1 MAHSASYTTLD
12 AIDGEQKSEQPESDD
27 LSQSKDTNEIAPA
40 QCKKTKEEK
49 KEEFKPPPLPEPL
62 GTWRKVLKEV
72 WISEAKDMKLELC
85 QKILNNIFS
94 ISDNPLEDVLSLLK
108 VCPDYST
115 QKSSTLAGY
124 VVQYFAKWLVK
135 CDRSELYEKC
145 LTHEL
150 MIKAL
155 EAGTCKH
162 TTHLETIA
170 RIYKLKGEE
179 MMRHALDAVKKLLE
193 LKNYRDAVNCAAI
206 FGLQREI
213 SLGQIVIPCLL
224 QNGSVAVEVYLKDH
238 KDLQMELVKFFDNFV
253 GMSDDKVRERFKA
266 LYESDVIPIAT
277 MKMQGKTLEKLVAKL
292 LTFYGLRGDEAAP
305 NLTRCRQEG
314 SLRYIV
320 SKHFV
325 EKTMS
330 EESYTDYI
338 SHALR
343 EDEHL
348 QHYLVRY
355 LYRMGEVDDAVRWV
369 IYCDM
374 GSNVPRCIRN
384 ELSSKCQGMFSGR
397 LHHALREDEH
407 LQHYLV
413 RYLYR
418 MGEVDDAVRWVI
430 YCDMGSNVPR
440 CIRNELSETRIQKAE
455 QKISALRELRKDAV
469 DVSLYDGHPV
479 IMVDTV
485 AALKQF
491 RAVFDTSEVIGIDT
505 EWKPMFLSTVEQ
517 VALLQISIPSCS
529 YLVDVV
535 KLEEEATEEQWTE
548 FFKALFCT
556 QSSVKLG
563 FDFANDMRVLR
574 ASFPFLE
581 SMQTDM
587 KNIICVMKLVNSV
600 ISENST
606 FLDLPAGEPQT
617 SDSNESAAD
626 ESCCDEQLHFKLT
639 DLCYKVL
646 GEPLDKREQVGNWAA
661 RPLRPEQMKYAAM
674 DAYCLIQIYERLKR
688 RAEEEFG
695 MNWQNHVEN
704 ANIVQVKPKTSK
716 KGRKKAVK
724 VDDDELRQIME
735 RVNAAIEESA
745 ANGQRPKDIKVIVDS
760 MMLGLGKHLRRCGI
774 DTVLAETR
782 DFLVECAKKDRER
795 FILTSGK
802 AYDELRRNR
811 LLRGSDRILY
821 IPSVQSMN
829 AIEQIEFVLKRFH
842 IRLTK
847 EDIFS
852 RCMEKEEEESHK
864 RSTRQYRHHRK
875 KHQTTKKYL
884 DDPQAASSIPK
895 LVIPKPSKRPPPKPP
910 MCNEASFVIGPSPVL
925 EAMYQANV
933 VALQPFNDE
942 PYDANK
948 YNQKMLQGKTRRLVF
963 CENELVD
970 SNHWREEPDSLIEIF
985 CKNTLVNA
993 DDYSGY
999 GCTLTI
1005 NEHDKEWATA
1015 RCFNGVL
1022 DVRNCLVL
1030 ALNRDAPSLVQIEKV
1045 PLPVLEKQ
1053 GRFFYVCGNCGKVYW
1068 DGCHIVNY
1076 NTFAETLFA
1085 DETTEN

>member
-108 VCPDYST
+108 YDDLTEESMSFEVCPDYST

-384 ELSSKCQGMFSGR
+384 ELS
-397 LHHALREDEH
+397 
-407 LQHYLV
+407 
-413 RYLYR
+413 
-418 MGEVDDAVRWVI
+418 
-430 YCDMGSNVPR
+430 
-440 CIRNELSETRIQKAE
+440 ETRIQKAE

-600 ISENST
+600 S
-606 FLDLPAGEPQT
+606 EPQT

-639 DLCYKVL
+639 DLCHKVL

-704 ANIVQVKPKTSK
+704 ANIVQ
-716 KGRKKAVK
+716 
-724 VDDDELRQIME
+724 

-782 DFLVECAKKDRER
+782 DFL
-795 FILTSGK
+795 
-802 AYDELRRNR
+802 LRRNR

-852 RCMEKEEEESHK
+852 RCMYFDVFLKGAIFE
-864 RSTRQYRHHRK
+864 
-875 KHQTTKKYL
+875 
-884 DDPQAASSIPK
+884 
-895 LVIPKPSKRPPPKPP
+895 

-948 YNQKMLQGKTRRLVF
+948 YNQKMLQ
-963 CENELVD
+963 
-970 SNHWREEPDSLIEIF
+970 
-985 CKNTLVNA
+985 
-993 DDYSGY
+993 
-999 GCTLTI
+999 
-1005 NEHDKEWATA
+1005 HDKEWATA